1 MGRIPKGK
9 AIPIYTSKG
18 DWSALMVFPFL
29 FNTLGEWVGW
39 VTPDRQV
46 YDVDGRYVGWLTT
59 DPRVLRRR
67 TYDQPVPRKTPPV
80 APERIRP
87 PATVPLPPMMAD
99 LPFENVDV
107 LLEEPERLH
116 TIDTGELKEDVD

>member
-1 MGRIPKGK
+1 MARIPKGK

-18 DWSALMVFPFL
+18 DWSALMVFPFM
-29 FNTLGEWVGW
+29 FNSQGEWVGW

-46 YDVDGRYVGWLTT
+46 YDTDGLYVGWLTT

-67 TYDQPVPRKTPPV
+67 TYDQPLPRKTPPV

-116 TIDTGELKEDVD
+116 TTDTGELKEDVD

>member
-1 MGRIPKGK
+1 MGRAPKGK
-9 AIPIYTSKG
+9 AIPIYTTKG
-18 DWSALMVFPFL
+18 DWTALMVFPFM
-29 FNTLGEWVGW
+29 FNTLGEWIGW

-46 YDVDGRYVGWLTT
+46 YDVDGIYVGWLTT

-67 TYDQPVPRKTPPV
+67 TYDQPLPRKTPPA

-107 LLEEPERLH
+107 FLDEPERLH
-116 TIDTGELKEDVD
+116 TIDTGELKQDVD

>member
-1 MGRIPKGK
+1 MVRIPKGK

>member
-1 MGRIPKGK
+1 MARIPKGK
-9 AIPIYTSKG
+9 AIPIYTTEG
-18 DWSALMVFPFL
+18 DWSALMVFPFV
-29 FNTLGEWVGW
+29 FNSQGEWVGW
-39 VTPDRQV
+39 VTSDRQV
-46 YDVDGRYVGWLTT
+46 YDVDGLYVGWLTS

-67 TYDQPVPRKTPPV
+67 TYDQPLPRKTPPV
-80 APERIRP
+80 APEHIRP

-116 TIDTGELKEDVD
+116 TIDTGEMKEDVD

>member
-9 AIPIYTSKG
+9 AIPIYTTKG
-18 DWSALMVFPFL
+18 DWSALMVFPFV
-29 FNTLGEWVGW
+29 FNTQGEWVGW

-46 YDVDGRYVGWLTT
+46 YDVDGHYVGWLTA

-67 TYDQPVPRKTPPV
+67 TYDQPLPRKTPPV

-116 TIDTGELKEDVD
+116 TTDTGELKEDVD

>member
-1 MGRIPKGK
+1 
-9 AIPIYTSKG
+9 
-18 DWSALMVFPFL
+18 MVFPFV
-29 FNTLGEWVGW
+29 FNTQGEWVGW

-46 YDVDGRYVGWLTT
+46 YDVDGLYVGWLTT

-116 TIDTGELKEDVD
+116 TTDTGELKEDVN

>member
-1 MGRIPKGK
+1 MARIPKGK
-9 AIPIYTSKG
+9 AIPIYTTKG
-18 DWSALMVFPFL
+18 DWSALMVFPFV
-29 FNTLGEWVGW
+29 FNSQGEWVGW

-46 YDVDGRYVGWLTT
+46 YDVDGLYVGWLTG

-67 TYDQPVPRKTPPV
+67 TYDEPLPRKTPPI
-80 APERIRP
+80 APDRIRP

-116 TIDTGELKEDVD
+116 TIDTGEFKEDVD

>member
-1 MGRIPKGK
+1 MVRIPKGK

-39 VTPDRQV
+39 VTPDRQA

>member
-9 AIPIYTSKG
+9 AIPIYTTKG
-18 DWSALMVFPFL
+18 DWSALMVFPFV

-46 YDVDGRYVGWLTT
+46 YDTDGLYVGWLTT

-67 TYDQPVPRKTPPV
+67 TYDQPLPRKTPPV

-116 TIDTGELKEDVD
+116 TTDTGELKEDVD

>member
-9 AIPIYTSKG
+9 AIPIYTTKG
-18 DWSALMVFPFL
+18 DWSALMVFPFV

-46 YDVDGRYVGWLTT
+46 YDVDGLYVGWLTT

-80 APERIRP
+80 APDRIRP
-87 PATVPLPPMMAD
+87 PATVPLPRMMAD

>member
-1 MGRIPKGK
+1 MARIPKAK
-9 AIPIYTSKG
+9 AIPVYTTKG
-18 DWSALMVFPFL
+18 DWAALMVFPFM
-29 FNTLGEWVGW
+29 FNTIGEWIGW

-67 TYDQPVPRKTPPV
+67 TYDQPLPHKTPPA

-87 PATVPLPPMMAD
+87 PATVPLPPMMAE
-99 LPFENVDV
+99 LPFENIDV
-107 LLEEPERLH
+107 FLEEPERLH
-116 TIDTGELKEDVD
+116 TIDTGEFKQDVD